1 MSNTTQTKYGI
12 ISINDFLEKSVLV
25 DYVYDQLTQSSWEV
39 NSLSASYHLSVGLK
53 GTLFDISD
61 DVSDNYNVT
70 FFVNGSSYF
79 QSDCILNGNCN
90 ISKNLY
96 VNGNLNVGGNTVF
109 DNVLTVKDMN
119 ITNNLN
125 VLNDSSF
132 NNNVFIEG
140 NLDVSSNLNVR
151 DDVLLYSKLNVSGNT
166 SLDSNLYVN
175 KNVLVNSN
183 LSINGVADISNSL
196 IVKGPVLFN
205 SSLTVID
212 KSFFKNDVV
221 IDTNLSSSTL
231 YTSNIATIRNLSVLN
246 NTSLNTLYVNNK
258 STFNDNIIS
267 LKNTSLN
274 ELYVTNN
281 ASFNDGFYIKQTA
294 VINNLSVQNNTQLN
308 TLGVTG
314 NTTLLST
321 NVNSLLNVSQ
331 LRVNGATTLNTLNV
345 NGDILANNPIEC
357 RKILMRAS
365 GNIKIGR
372 PDSTL
377 NVIDNA
383 YIGTLYADHIK
394 CNDMTADAT
403 SQEVT
408 QVGNTTFGI
417 YNKFSESTN
426 TWIYSQFF
434 LGQFNG
440 TIYETVLIITNTYGS
455 FSHGLSAFNPA
466 YTGVSYFDLSA
477 NSQYTGI
484 IYNGPVD
491 IGRELPNTFN
501 LRGNGSIEYDG
512 SMNIGKTTTT
522 DFNLNGI
529 GIINYDGT
537 MNIGK
542 TTTTDFNLN
551 GTGVINYD
559 GTMNIGKNTLSEF
572 NLNAS
577 GIMKYD
583 GIINVGSTTETYLDI
598 CANSLTT
605 GIIYNGPVDITSS
618 IFNIVSDSLTIAASG
633 MIDYRG
639 LINMNGPIYI
649 EHDGETT
656 LDVIGN
662 TKIDGNILL
671 GGNITSYSDIRIKD
685 NIHNLSSCLSKI
697 DHISGYSFTRKDLPD
712 KDKIYIG
719 LIAQEVEEYFPDLVS
734 ETKNIK
740 SINYQSMVAVLL
752 ECVKELKREI
762 NELKI
767 K

>member
-12 ISINDFLEKSVLV
+12 ISINEFLERSVLV
-25 DYVYDQLTQSSWEV
+25 DYVYDQLTLSSWEV

-61 DVSDNYNVT
+61 DISDNYNVT

-90 ISKNLY
+90 ISKNLF

-109 DNVLTVKDMN
+109 DNELTVKDMN

-140 NLDVSSNLNVR
+140 ILDVSSNLNVR
-151 DDVLLYSKLNVSGNT
+151 DDVLLYTKLNVSGNT
-166 SLDSNLYVN
+166 SLYSNLYVN

-183 LSINGVADISNSL
+183 VSINGAADISNSL
-196 IVKGPVLFN
+196 IVKGPVSFN

-212 KSFFKNDVV
+212 KSFFKKDVV
-221 IDTNLSSSTL
+221 VDTNLSSPTL
-231 YTSNIATIRNLSVLN
+231 YTSNIATIQNLSVIN
-246 NTSLNTLYVNNK
+246 NASLNTLYVNNK

-281 ASFNDGFYIKQTA
+281 ASFNGEINIKQTA
-294 VINNLSVQNNTQLN
+294 VINNLSVQTNTKLN
-308 TLGVTG
+308 TLNVSG
-314 NTTLLST
+314 NTTLSTT

-331 LRVNGATTLNTLNV
+331 LQVNGATTLNILNV
-345 NGDILANNPIEC
+345 NGDIIATKNLDCNKRIYIGGPGNKNNQY
-357 RKILMRAS
+357 S
-365 GNIKIGR
+365 
-372 PDSTL
+372 DSIFE
-377 NVIDNA
+377 VSESA
-383 YIGTLYADHIK
+383 YIGTLIAGKIRCDDINVEITNK
-394 CNDMTADAT
+394 DVTNDN
-403 SQEVT
+403 
-408 QVGNTTFGI
+408 NTTFILSNKVFSDSII
-417 YNKFSESTN
+417 YTKYLFGNIDSY
-426 TWIYSQFF
+426 I
-434 LGQFNG
+434 L
-440 TIYETVLIITNTYGS
+440 TNTYTYGF
-455 FSHGLSAFNPA
+455 FSHGLSTSNPEYN
-466 YTGVSYFDLSA
+466 YTSTFDLSA
-477 NSQYTGI
+477 NSALTGI
-484 IYNGPVD
+484 TYNGPVD

-501 LRGNGSIEYDG
+501 LNANGLITYDG
-512 SMNIGKTTTT
+512 SMNIGQTTTT
-522 DFNLNGI
+522 DFNLNGM

-537 MNIGK
+537 MNIGQNNL
-542 TTTTDFNLN
+542 TNFNLN
-551 GTGVINYD
+551 GNGVINYD
-559 GTMNIGKNTLSEF
+559 GSMNIGQNSLSEF

-618 IFNIVSDSLTIAASG
+618 IFSIVSDSLTISG
-633 MIDYRG
+633 SGTIDYSG
-639 LINMNGPIYI
+639 LINMNGPMYI

-685 NIHNLSSCLSKI
+685 NICNLTSCLSKI

-734 ETKNIK
+734 ETKDIK

-752 ECVKELKREI
+752 ECVKELKKEI